1 MEIDPDPEKQR
12 CEGILAATG
21 AAGAD
26 VGAKVG
32 EELLW
37 GYPVIL
43 SYHILMFR
51 FMHAP
56 FLGDQHD

>member
-32 EELLW
+32 
-37 GYPVIL
+37 GNYYGDFCVI
-43 SYHILMFR
+43 SHIDVQIYACAISR
-51 FMHAP
+51 
-56 FLGDQHD
+56 

>member
-37 GYPVIL
+37 GYLCHTVI
-43 SYHILMFR
+43 SHIDVEIYACSISR
-51 FMHAP
+51 
-56 FLGDQHD
+56 

>member
-37 GYPVIL
+37 GYLCHTVI
-43 SYHILMFR
+43 SHI
-51 FMHAP
+51 
-56 FLGDQHD
+56 DVEI

>member
-32 EELLW
+32 EELFCGFLCK
-37 GYPVIL
+37 I
-43 SYHILMFR
+43 HIYACPS
-51 FMHAP
+51 HV
-56 FLGDQHD
+56 